1 MHKISIII
9 PCYNEEAAIPYFFT
23 EIRKVADNM
32 TATYELCFEFIFVN
46 DGSKDGTL
54 NLLREFAAEDNRVR
68 YISFSR
74 NFGKEAAMYAGF
86 QHAAGDF
93 AVLMDADLQHP
104 PDMLEEMYL
113 AITEEGFDIAAA
125 RRVSRKGEP
134 PIRSFFARCFYRLIN
149 KISRAEFVDGA
160 SDFRMLSR
168 RAADAL
174 LEMREYNR
182 FSKGIFG
189 WVGFQTKWI
198 PYENVER
205 VAGETNW
212 SFWKLFLYSLDGII
226 AFSTAPLTVAFVV
239 GVLFCLAAFIG
250 IVIIVVKT
258 LIWGDPVAGFPTL
271 ACLLLLIGG
280 SIQLSLGIIGQ
291 YLAKTYLETKR
302 RPVYIIAETNGEYA
316 AEAVR
321 EGSAARDRENQPV

>member
-9 PCYNEEAAIPYFFT
+9 PCYNEEAALPYFFT
-23 EIRKVADNM
+23 EIRKVADSM

>member
-1 MHKISIII
+1 
-9 PCYNEEAAIPYFFT
+9 
-23 EIRKVADNM
+23 
-32 TATYELCFEFIFVN
+32 
-46 DGSKDGTL
+46 
-54 NLLREFAAEDNRVR
+54 
-68 YISFSR
+68 
-74 NFGKEAAMYAGF
+74 
-86 QHAAGDF
+86 
-93 AVLMDADLQHP
+93 
-104 PDMLEEMYL
+104 
-113 AITEEGFDIAAA
+113 
-125 RRVSRKGEP
+125 
-134 PIRSFFARCFYRLIN
+134 
-149 KISRAEFVDGA
+149 
-160 SDFRMLSR
+160 MLSR